1 MDVNTTRV
9 QQVLERYNYERWAT
23 EAAPHNMPVEIK
35 YILDTYKKDI
45 DIYTDNMI
53 YSVNKYLASS
63 LLGRLNHT
71 PLSSKQANSVLH
83 LSKKLYNH
91 GMGSCWSDKPVVI
104 NLSTL
109 TIEDGVT
116 RLCAVAEFV
125 SNRGVML
132 PIKLIKWGLNGARY

>member
-1 MDVNTTRV
+1 M
-9 QQVLERYNYERWAT
+9 
-23 EAAPHNMPVEIK
+23 
-35 YILDTYKKDI
+35 DTYNFTRNSNVDVSEILYTLESYKKEVDV
-45 DIYTDNMI
+45 YTDNVI
-53 YSVNKYLASS
+53 YSMSKHIAQYLLDNLDHS
-63 LLGRLNHT
+63 
-71 PLSSKQANSVLH
+71 PLSSKQANRVLH

-132 PIKLIKWGLNGARY
+132 PIKLIK

>member
-1 MDVNTTRV
+1 MNTRV
-9 QQVLERYNYERWAT
+9 QQV
-23 EAAPHNMPVEIK
+23 V
-35 YILDTYKKDI
+35 DTYNFTRNSNVDVNEIVYTLESYKKEVDV
-45 DIYTDNMI
+45 YTDNVI
-53 YSVNKYLASS
+53 YSMSKHIAQYL
-63 LLGRLNHT
+63 LDNLDHT
-71 PLSSKQANSVLH
+71 PLSSNQANKVLH

-132 PIKLIKWGLNGARY
+132 PIKLIK

>member
-1 MDVNTTRV
+1 MSKHIA
-9 QQVLERYNYERWAT
+9 QYL
-23 EAAPHNMPVEIK
+23 
-35 YILDTYKKDI
+35 LDNLD
-45 DIYTDNMI
+45 
-53 YSVNKYLASS
+53 
-63 LLGRLNHT
+63 HT
-71 PLSSKQANSVLH
+71 PLSSNQANKVLH

-132 PIKLIKWGLNGARY
+132 PIKLIK

>member
-1 MDVNTTRV
+1 MNTRV
-9 QQVLERYNYERWAT
+9 QQV
-23 EAAPHNMPVEIK
+23 V
-35 YILDTYKKDI
+35 DTYNFTRNSNVNVNEIVYTLESYKKEVDV
-45 DIYTDNMI
+45 YTDNVI
-53 YSVNKYLASS
+53 YSMSKHIAQYL
-63 LLGRLNHT
+63 LDNLDHT
-71 PLSSKQANSVLH
+71 PLSSNQANKVLH

-132 PIKLIKWGLNGARY
+132 PIKLIK

>member
-1 MDVNTTRV
+1 MNTRV
-9 QQVLERYNYERWAT
+9 QQV
-23 EAAPHNMPVEIK
+23 V
-35 YILDTYKKDI
+35 DTYNFTRNSNVDVSEITYTLDSYKKEVDV
-45 DIYTDNMI
+45 YTDNVI
-53 YSVNKYLASS
+53 YSVSKHVAQYL
-63 LLGRLNHT
+63 LDNLDHT
-71 PLSSKQANSVLH
+71 PLSSNQANKVLH

-132 PIKLIKWGLNGARY
+132 PIKLIK

>member
-1 MDVNTTRV
+1 MNTRV
-9 QQVLERYNYERWAT
+9 QQVL
-23 EAAPHNMPVEIK
+23 
-35 YILDTYKKDI
+35 DTYNFTRNSNVDINEIIYTLESYKKEV
-45 DIYTDNMI
+45 DIYTDNVI
-53 YSVNKYLASS
+53 YSMSKHIAQYL
-63 LLGRLNHT
+63 LDNLDHT
-71 PLSSKQANSVLH
+71 PLSSKQANRVLH

-91 GMGSCWSDKPVVI
+91 GMGSCWSNKPVVI

-132 PIKLIKWGLNGARY
+132 PIKLIK

>member
-1 MDVNTTRV
+1 MNTRV
-9 QQVLERYNYERWAT
+9 QQV
-23 EAAPHNMPVEIK
+23 V
-35 YILDTYKKDI
+35 DTYNFTRNSNVDVSEITYTLDSYKKEVDV
-45 DIYTDNMI
+45 YTDNVI
-53 YSVNKYLASS
+53 YSVSKHTAQYL
-63 LLGRLNHT
+63 LDNLDHT
-71 PLSSKQANSVLH
+71 PLSSNQANKVLH

-132 PIKLIKWGLNGARY
+132 PIKLIK

>member
-1 MDVNTTRV
+1 MNTRV
-9 QQVLERYNYERWAT
+9 QQVL
-23 EAAPHNMPVEIK
+23 
-35 YILDTYKKDI
+35 DTYNFTRNSNVDVNEIIYTLDSYKKEVDV
-45 DIYTDNMI
+45 YTDNVI
-53 YSVNKYLASS
+53 YSMSKHIAQYL
-63 LLGRLNHT
+63 LDNLDHT
-71 PLSSKQANSVLH
+71 PLSSKQANRVLH

-132 PIKLIKWGLNGARY
+132 PIKLIK

>member
-1 MDVNTTRV
+1 MNTRI
-9 QQVLERYNYERWAT
+9 QQV
-23 EAAPHNMPVEIK
+23 M
-35 YILDTYKKDI
+35 DTYNFTRNSNVDVSEILYTLESYKKEVDV
-45 DIYTDNMI
+45 YTDNVI
-53 YSVNKYLASS
+53 YSMSKHIAQYLLDNLDHS
-63 LLGRLNHT
+63 
-71 PLSSKQANSVLH
+71 PLSSKQANRVLH

-132 PIKLIKWGLNGARY
+132 PIKLIK

>member
-1 MDVNTTRV
+1 MNTRV
-9 QQVLERYNYERWAT
+9 QQV
-23 EAAPHNMPVEIK
+23 V
-35 YILDTYKKDI
+35 DTYNFTRNSNVDVSEITYTLDSYKKEVDV
-45 DIYTDNMI
+45 YTDNVI
-53 YSVNKYLASS
+53 YSMSKHIAQYLLDNLDHS
-63 LLGRLNHT
+63 
-71 PLSSKQANSVLH
+71 PLSSNQANKVLH

-132 PIKLIKWGLNGARY
+132 PIKLIK

>member
-1 MDVNTTRV
+1 MDITNTRV
-9 QQVLERYNYERWAT
+9 QQVLERYNYERWAI
-23 EAAPHNMPVEIK
+23 ESAPHNMTTEVK
-35 YILDTYKKDI
+35 YILDSYKKEV

-53 YSVNKYLASS
+53 YSINKYLACS
-63 LLGRLNHT
+63 LLGRLNHA

-91 GMGSCWSDKPVVI
+91 GMGSCWTDDPVVI

-116 RLCAVAEFV
+116 RLCAISEF
-125 SNRGVML
+125 STNMGVML
-132 PIKLIKWGLNGARY
+132 PIKLIK

>member
-1 MDVNTTRV
+1 MNTRV
-9 QQVLERYNYERWAT
+9 QQV
-23 EAAPHNMPVEIK
+23 V
-35 YILDTYKKDI
+35 DTYNFTRNSNVNVNEIVYTLESYKKEVDV
-45 DIYTDNMI
+45 YTDNVI
-53 YSVNKYLASS
+53 YSMSKHIAQYL
-63 LLGRLNHT
+63 LDNLDHT
-71 PLSSKQANSVLH
+71 PLSSNQANKVLH

-132 PIKLIKWGLNGARY
+132 PIKLIKWGEYNVTKWI